1 MVHVDW
7 TVQPDIMHIPIHI
20 AMIKERL
27 TRNLAPITPDV
38 VDEVQRG
45 FEELIPATEKGAPS
59 VRFRLKKYAH
69 RQHYRVAT
77 YRCFLDHDEDHSQR

>member
-7 TVQPDIMHIPIHI
+7 TIQPDVMHIPIHI

-45 FEELIPATEKGAPS
+45 FKEFIPATEKGTSHNWLELA
-59 VRFRLKKYAH
+59 L
-69 RQHYRVAT
+69 
-77 YRCFLDHDEDHSQR
+77 CSQLRR